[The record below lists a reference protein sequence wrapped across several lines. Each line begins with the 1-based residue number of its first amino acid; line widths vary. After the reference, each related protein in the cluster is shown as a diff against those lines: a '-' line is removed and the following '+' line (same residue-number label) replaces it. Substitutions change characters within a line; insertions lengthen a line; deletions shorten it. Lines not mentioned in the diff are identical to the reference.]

1 MATEKGYHRP
11 GRTTLA
17 LCAALACAAC
27 AWRAQTP
34 ASQPATAYVS
44 SETGGIAVI
53 DLGRLEIARTLDTGG
68 KGPRGIGISA
78 DGRYLLAANKGTSDL
93 SVIDARDGQ
102 LVRRIPIGKN
112 PEFVRV
118 SGGQAFVTY
127 EPGERNGPPGAEPAP
142 EAGKPAKAGDGAP
155 VPAEIAVIDL
165 KDWRVTRA
173 IPSGLETEGIEFSP
187 DARLLL
193 VTNEGDDTVSVYER
207 ASGRRLNLL
216 KTPPGSRPR
225 GIKVSPDGRR
235 YIVTLESANAF
246 LVLDAADYRILR
258 TVPTRAGPYGVAF
271 DRAGE
276 RLFVA
281 ASRADT
287 IQVFDAGSYENIAN
301 IATGKRC
308 WHFSFTPD
316 DARLLIACGRS
327 NAVYV
332 VDARSYQPLREIA
345 GVALTWGIVTFPKS
359 PGTLDAP

>member
-1 MATEKGYHRP
+1 MATRQGNGQS
-11 GRTTLA
+11 GRIMLA

-27 AWRAQTP
+27 APGPAPRGAQ
-34 ASQPATAYVS
+34 AAKAYVS
-44 SETGGIAVI
+44 SESGGIAVI
-53 DLGRLEIARTLDTGG
+53 DLDRLDITSTLDTGG
-68 KGPRGIGISA
+68 KGPRGIAIST
-78 DGRYLLAANKGTSDL
+78 DGRYLLAANKGTGDL
-93 SVIDARDGQ
+93 TVIDTRDGQ
-102 LVRRIPIGKN
+102 LAKRIPIGKN

-127 EPGERNGPPGAEPAP
+127 EPGEPG
-142 EAGKPAKAGDGAP
+142 KAGDDAP
-155 VPAEIAVIDL
+155 VPAQIAVIDL

-207 ASGRRLNLL
+207 ASGRRLNLI

-225 GIKVSPDGRR
+225 GIKVSPDGQR
-235 YIVTLESANAF
+235 YIVTLESASAF
-246 LVLDAADYRILR
+246 LVLDAADYHILR
-258 TVPTRAGPYGVAF
+258 TVPTRSGPYGAAF
-271 DRAGE
+271 DRAGK

-316 DARLLIACGRS
+316 DTRLLIACGRS

-332 VDARSYQPLREIA
+332 VDARTYQPLREVA
-345 GVALTWGIVTFPKS
+345 GVALSWGIVTYPKS

>member
-1 MATEKGYHRP
+1 M
-11 GRTTLA
+11 LA

-27 AWRAQTP
+27 APGWQTRGTQ
-34 ASQPATAYVS
+34 AATAYVS
-44 SETGGIAVI
+44 SESGGIVVI
-53 DLGRLEIARTLDTGG
+53 DLDRLEITRTLDTGG

-78 DGRYLLAANKGTSDL
+78 DGRYLFAANKVTGDL
-93 SVIDARDGQ
+93 SVIDTRDGQ
-102 LVRRIPIGKN
+102 LVKRIPIGKN

-127 EPGERNGPPGAEPAP
+127 EPGERTAPSGGAPAAD
-142 EAGKPAKAGDGAP
+142 AGKPGKAGDDVP

-193 VTNEGDDTVSVYER
+193 VTNEGDDTVSVYDR
-207 ASGRRLNLL
+207 ASGRRLDLL

-225 GIKVSPDGRR
+225 GIKVSPDGLR

-246 LVLDAADYRILR
+246 LVLDATDYRVLR
-258 TVPTRAGPYGVAF
+258 TVPTRSGPYGVAF
-271 DRAGE
+271 DRAGK

-287 IQVFDAGSYENIAN
+287 IQVFDAHSYENLAN

-332 VDARSYQPLREIA
+332 VDARTYQPLREVD
-345 GVALTWGIVTFPKS
+345 GVALNWGIVTYPRS
-359 PGTLDAP
+359 PGTLDAPSTP